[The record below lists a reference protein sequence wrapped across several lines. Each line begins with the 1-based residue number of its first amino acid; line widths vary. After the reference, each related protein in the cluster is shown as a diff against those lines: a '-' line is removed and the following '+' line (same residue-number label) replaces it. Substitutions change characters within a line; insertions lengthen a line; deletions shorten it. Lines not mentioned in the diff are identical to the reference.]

1 MSLMKPKILVTGAA
15 GFIGCETC
23 LNLIQRGYHVV
34 GMDNLNDYYPVIL
47 KKDRLARLNHNLFE
61 FELCDLADKPKLES
75 LFEKHH
81 FDRVIH
87 LAAQAG
93 VRYSLENPQAYIDS
107 NITGFLN
114 ILECIRKHPVDH
126 LTYASSSSVYG
137 RNTSTPFKTSDIT
150 EKPSSLYAAT
160 KKSNELMAETYHHL
174 FQINATGLRFFTV
187 YGPWG
192 RPDMAPW
199 LFAQAISTEKPIKIF
214 NNGNM
219 KRDFTYIE
227 DIIQGV
233 VQVSEVGSKKSPS
246 EHRVYNIGR
255 GEPIPLLQF
264 VELLEENLGKKAIK
278 TYLPMQQGDV
288 EITWADTLDL
298 EKDIGYTPKIKLE
311 EGIAHFVNW
320 FKSYHSK

>member
-1 MSLMKPKILVTGAA
+1 MTSKILVTGAA

-23 LNLIQRGYHVV
+23 LKLIERGQTIV
-34 GMDNLNDYYPVIL
+34 GIDNLNEYYPVSL
-47 KKDRLARLNHNLFE
+47 KKNRLDRLKSPLFQ
-61 FELCDLADKPKLES
+61 FEACDLADKKNLES
-75 LFEKHH
+75 LFSKHQ
-81 FDRVIH
+81 FEQVIH

-114 ILECIRKHPVDH
+114 ILECARMYPVKH

-137 RNTSTPFKTSDIT
+137 RNTSTPFKTTDIT

-160 KKSNELMAETYHHL
+160 KKSNELMAETYNHL

-199 LFAQAISTEKPIKIF
+199 LFAKAILEGNPIKVF

-219 KRDFTYIE
+219 KRDFTYID
-227 DIIQGV
+227 DIIEGV
-233 VQVSEVGSKKSPS
+233 IQVSEVGIQKKNP
-246 EHRVYNIGR
+246 EHKVYNLGR
-255 GEPIPLLQF
+255 GCPIPLLEF
-264 VELLEENLGKKAIK
+264 IEILEENIGKKAIK
-278 TYLPMQQGDV
+278 TYLPMQPGDV
-288 EITWADTLDL
+288 EITWADVSDL
-298 EKDIGYTPKIKLE
+298 ERDVGYTPQIDLR
-311 EGIAHFVNW
+311 EGIFNFVNW
-320 FKSYHSK
+320 FKNYHSIGK

>member
-1 MSLMKPKILVTGAA
+1 
-15 GFIGCETC
+15 
-23 LNLIQRGYHVV
+23 
-34 GMDNLNDYYPVIL
+34 
-47 KKDRLARLNHNLFE
+47 LFH
-61 FELCDLADKPKLES
+61 FEHCDLADKPKLES
-75 LFEKHH
+75 LFEKYH

-114 ILECIRKHPVDH
+114 ILECIRKYPVEH
-126 LTYASSSSVYG
+126 LVYASSSSVYG

-199 LFAQAISTEKPIKIF
+199 LFAQAISTEKPIKVF

-219 KRDFTYIE
+219 KRDFTYID
-227 DIIQGV
+227 DIIEGV
-233 VQVSEVGSKKSPS
+233 IQVSEVGSKNSKS

-255 GEPIPLLQF
+255 GEPIPLLRF
-264 VELLEENLGKKAIK
+264 IELLEDNLGKKAIK
-278 TYLPMQQGDV
+278 NFLPMQQGDV
-288 EITWADTLDL
+288 EITWADTVDL
-298 EKDIGYTPKIKLE
+298 ERDIGYTPRVRLE
-311 EGIAHFVNW
+311 EGIANFIHW
-320 FKSYHSK
+320 FKSYQSK